1 MKEIEAELAASRL
14 RRSRQVELEAELI
27 RLRSSSALDWWS
39 IYAPTYYSLYPRYSL
54 YPLYRPLYDPLF
66 YPRAYPYGYPYYPRY
81 PFI

>member
-14 RRSRQVELEAELI
+14 RRSRQVELETELV
-27 RLRSSSALDWWS
+27 RLRSYSALDWWS
-39 IYAPTYYSLYPRYSL
+39 IHAPTYYSAYPRYPL

-66 YPRAYPYGYPYYPRY
+66 YPRLYPIGYPYYPRY